1 MLTLLLLLLSPS
13 HFSIRMTNIII
24 IILKSQPTR
33 ITAVMV
39 VVMQV
44 WSHGGFMPGV
54 RSHIYIWPR
63 GKGITTS
70 GQKNGGDKNVGGQKD
85 SSSASNEPTM
95 MGAIFLSNGQGS
107 YLELAELFEE
117 IVRNS

>member
-1 MLTLLLLLLSPS
+1 
-13 HFSIRMTNIII
+13 
-24 IILKSQPTR
+24 
-33 ITAVMV
+33 
-39 VVMQV
+39 
-44 WSHGGFMPGV
+44 MPGV